1 MNILSLD
8 SSGDLL
14 SVALSKDG
22 EVFTLNPKIESKVSE
37 IILITIDE
45 ILNINNISK
54 EDINAIVFNKGP
66 ASFTGTRVSASIAQA
81 IGFSRNIPA
90 VGISSLS
97 LMAYQYFKSSQNSNI
112 LCIKKA
118 YSSKVYCAE
127 FNIIDNNYAP
137 IKPISLCE
145 FSEINF
151 TKVPKLY
158 GVSNCWSNFSSND
171 NLNLENNIIKVNQDS
186 NSDAELILEYV
197 SSNYKMPSEFD
208 LKETFPDYANHEL

>member
-97 LMAYQYFKSSQNSNI
+97 LMAYQYFKSSQI
-112 LCIKKA
+112 YKIKK
-118 YSSKVYCAE
+118 
-127 FNIIDNNYAP
+127 N
-137 IKPISLCE
+137 
-145 FSEINF
+145 
-151 TKVPKLY
+151 
-158 GVSNCWSNFSSND
+158 
-171 NLNLENNIIKVNQDS
+171 
-186 NSDAELILEYV
+186 
-197 SSNYKMPSEFD
+197 
-208 LKETFPDYANHEL
+208 